1 MKNSLNE
8 ILELSNDDFVK
19 WIKIILSELKE
30 KRQNEKIRNKNS
42 RWYLGK
48 DMGNTFKRKKIISE
62 NNNGIDRKRIR

>member
-42 RWYLGK
+42 R
-48 DMGNTFKRKKIISE
+48 
-62 NNNGIDRKRIR
+62 